1 MSFPTEFCLVL
12 QIITEE
18 YLARFVSLIWQIG
31 VISGTINEIDVISY
45 DFFFQNCSSNIIAVG
60 LSNKVSKSELVQIAL
75 GAPER
80 VLRYNSVDALD
91 SNVIHQISAM
101 IEQGPVVKTVE
112 KTVTTTSSKFVNLN
126 LYSLITLLVY
136 ATTWLKENRCKE
148 YNRNI
153 MR

>member
-1 MSFPTEFCLVL
+1 MHPMSFPTEFCLVR
-12 QIITEE
+12 QIITVE

-31 VISGTINEIDVISY
+31 VINGTINEIDVISY

-80 VLRYNSVDALD
+80 VLQYNSVDSLD

-136 ATTWLKENRCKE
+136 ATK
-148 YNRNI
+148 
-153 MR
+153 

>member
-1 MSFPTEFCLVL
+1 MHPMSFPTEFCLVL
-12 QIITEE
+12 QIITVA
-18 YLARFVSLIWQIG
+18 YLVRFVSLIWQIG

-80 VLRYNSVDALD
+80 VLRYNSVDSLD

-136 ATTWLKENRCKE
+136 ATK
-148 YNRNI
+148 
-153 MR
+153 